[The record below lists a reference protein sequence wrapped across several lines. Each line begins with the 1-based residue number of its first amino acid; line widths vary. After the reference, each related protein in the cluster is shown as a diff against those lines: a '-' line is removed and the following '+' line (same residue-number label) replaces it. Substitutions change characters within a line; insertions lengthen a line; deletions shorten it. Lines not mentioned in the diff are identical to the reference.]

1 MLARWGYTFVQLF
14 SVGSLGLLWG
24 QQGDSCSHSGIL
36 AGLAVAGR
44 LLGPSF
50 LGGLLCRL
58 VLSHYVCRVCCT
70 PGGTLLTSWKDS
82 EGASYLQGKR
92 LIPRLI
98 FSAWTMSMYIQ
109 IV

>member
-1 MLARWGYTFVQLF
+1 MQLF
-14 SVGSLGLLWG
+14 SVGSLGL
-24 QQGDSCSHSGIL
+24 QRGDSCSHSGVL

-44 LLGPSF
+44 PLGPSF

-58 VLSHYVCRVCCT
+58 VLSHYVCHVCCT
-70 PGGTLLTSWKDS
+70 PGGTLLPSWKDS
-82 EGASYLQGKR
+82 EGASYLQGKQ
-92 LIPRLI
+92 LILRLI